1 VIKGLKNMKPT
12 RITVEEAKE
21 KMDRGEPLLFIDSR
35 NSEAWAKA
43 SAKLPGAVLIP
54 PDEVQNHL
62 REMTPGP
69 TMVTYCTCPQEASSF
84 QVAQRLLNHGF
95 KKVHALYDG
104 FDAWVKA
111 GYPVEPKDSRSRQGT
126 GNNGT
131 ILSA

>member
-1 VIKGLKNMKPT
+1 MKPT